1 MGVDRS
7 YYIMYGWKLP
17 YKLKDNEGN
26 EIDLW
31 DEKFE
36 SVMCGFPGEEFS
48 LISDGMCGDYNAFG
62 LRVLHCSDDGDG
74 WDFVNL
80 DIASFD
86 AEKVKSKYVEL
97 FGIYPA
103 TEPTLFIFSHFS

>member
-1 MGVDRS
+1 MGVYRS
-7 YYIMYGWKLP
+7 DYIVYGWKLP
-17 YKLKDNEGN
+17 YEILDNEGN
-26 EIDLW
+26 KIDLY

-36 SVMCGFPGEEFS
+36 STMCGFEGEDFT
-48 LISDGMCGDYNAFG
+48 LITDGMCGRYNVFG
-62 LRVLHCSDDGDG
+62 LNVQHCNDEYEG

-80 DIASFD
+80 DIASCD

-97 FGIYPA
+97 FGIYPT

>member
-1 MGVDRS
+1 MN
-7 YYIMYGWKLP
+7 
-17 YKLKDNEGN
+17 DNEGN
-26 EIDLW
+26 KIDLY

-36 SVMCGFPGEEFS
+36 SIMCGFEAEDFT
-48 LISDGMCGDYNAFG
+48 LITDGMCGKYNVFG
-62 LRVLHCSDDGDG
+62 LSVQQCNDEYEG

-86 AEKVKSKYVEL
+86 AEKVKSKYNEL
-97 FGIYPA
+97 FGIYPT

>member
-1 MGVDRS
+1 MGIDRS
-7 YYIMYGWKLP
+7 DYIVYGWKLP
-17 YKLKDNEGN
+17 YEILDNEGN
-26 EIDLW
+26 KIDLY

-36 SVMCGFPGEEFS
+36 SIMCGFEGEDFT
-48 LISDGMCGDYNAFG
+48 LITDGMCGKYNVFG
-62 LRVLHCSDDGDG
+62 LSVQHCNDEYEG

-80 DIASFD
+80 DIASCD

-97 FGIYPA
+97 FGIYPT

>member
-7 YYIMYGWKLP
+7 DYIVYGWKLP
-17 YKLKDNEGN
+17 YEILDTEGN
-26 EIDLW
+26 EIDVY

-36 SVMCGFPGEEFS
+36 SMMCGFEGEDYT
-48 LISDGMCGDYNAFG
+48 LICDGMCGNYNVFG
-62 LRVLHCSDDGDG
+62 LNVQSCDGEYEG

-80 DIASFD
+80 DIASCD

-97 FGIYPA
+97 FGIYPT